1 MVLLEIHNSENV
13 FIVDEVMIP
22 DLLVVWVPV
31 MVSTVYVVII
41 LKSRIKASLVIVRN
55 LNRIVTINLAQVRNF
70 LVEESTLM
78 SW

>member
-1 MVLLEIHNSENV
+1 
-13 FIVDEVMIP
+13 
-22 DLLVVWVPV
+22 